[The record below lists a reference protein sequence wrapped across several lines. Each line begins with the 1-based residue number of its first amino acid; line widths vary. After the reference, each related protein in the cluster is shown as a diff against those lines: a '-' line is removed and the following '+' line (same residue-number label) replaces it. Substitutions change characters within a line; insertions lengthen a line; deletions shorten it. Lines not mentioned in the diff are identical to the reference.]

1 MATLTASKKPS
12 QAILEEYCS
21 SNSNTTSG
29 TTSPSSLESPTAE
42 IDKDPLAQQ
51 KGVQLPYPFLPTCLA
66 KHDSHF
72 IERRA
77 RQFPADLKLP
87 LLPPESACAVIDAQ
101 DKDTPDS
108 WVTRD
113 SRLVRL
119 TGKHPFNAE
128 ARIRDLYT
136 AGFITPT
143 NLFFV
148 RNHGAVPKV
157 DFERAEKWELKVH
170 GLCANPT
177 TFTLANLRTRF
188 RVVTLPITL
197 VCAGNRRKEQNVVAK
212 SLGFSWGAG
221 GVSTALFTGVYL
233 ADLLEY
239 VRPTKGAKHVVFEG
253 SDDLPNGPYG
263 TSQLL
268 SWARNKSKGMMLAWA
283 MNGLPLEPDH
293 GFPLRLVVPSQIGG
307 RSVKWLAR
315 IELSPIES
323 QHHLH
328 FHDNKV
334 LPTTLTAEQAR
345 AEKHWWY
352 DPRYLIREL
361 SVNSAIA
368 YPNHDEILDTSLHAP
383 GSTYA
388 LRGYAYAG
396 GGRRIT
402 RVEITLDEGSSW
414 RLAQITY
421 FEDAF
426 REVEEED
433 FGVDP
438 IYGVL
443 GTNEQGENCFCWSF
457 WECEATMEE
466 LKGAGSIMV
475 RAMDESLA
483 VQPRDMYWNPTGMMN
498 NWWFKVC
505 IHDLG
510 DGQLRF
516 EHPTMAGTQPGGWM
530 QRLKDQGL
538 DPAYPRFAKGEDA
551 KAPTV
556 LEVSRPAALT
566 IVMTNPDVKR
576 TISREE
582 LESQEGKEK
591 AWFVVNGEV
600 YEGLGFLEKH
610 PGGAPSI
617 QLVAGEDAT
626 DDFLAIHS
634 PAAKQQLADF
644 HIGTLVSSPS
654 SPPSTSEKETDD
666 LGPGGTFL
674 HAKKWKKIELIKL
687 GVVSH
692 NAKIFRFALD
702 HDEQAL
708 GLPTGMHVYVRIR
721 RRGEGEGEIVQRAY
735 TPLSDAQNTKGFLD
749 FLIKIYRPCP
759 EFPLGG
765 RMSVEFDR
773 LVVGDEIEVKG
784 PVGHFEWLGHRTA
797 QIHGHSM
804 PIDEIGFV
812 CGGSGVT
819 PILQV
824 VRAIFNETS
833 SEDAEIPD
841 VWVLDVNRNVDDIL
855 CREDFERLD
864 EVHGSGR
871 LKMHHSLTGKDVPN
885 DWKYSTGRPSEEML
899 RAHLPAPGENK
910 LVCICGPTTMEQ
922 TVKTLL
928 SKIGWD
934 LEKQIVLF

>member
-1 MATLTASKKPS
+1 MTKST
-12 QAILEEYCS
+12 QGILGDYVSSS
-21 SNSNTTSG
+21 SNDTSG

-42 IDKDPLAQQ
+42 LKDPLAQ
-51 KGVQLPYPFLPTCLA
+51 KTGVRLPYPFLPTCLV
-66 KHDSHF
+66 KQDSPF
-72 IERRA
+72 AERQA
-77 RQFPADLKLP
+77 RQLPANLKLP
-87 LLPPESACAVIDAQ
+87 LLPPESACTVIDTQ
-101 DKDTPDS
+101 DSTTIPGRDTPDS

-157 DFERAEKWELKVH
+157 DFGRAEKWELKVH

-177 TFTLANLRTRF
+177 TFTLTDLRTRF

-233 ADLLEY
+233 ADVLEY
-239 VRPTKGAKHVVFEG
+239 IRPIKGAKHVVFEG
-253 SDDLPNGPYG
+253 TDDLPNGPYG
-263 TSQLL
+263 T
-268 SWARNKSKGMMLAWA
+268 R
-283 MNGLPLEPDH
+283 LEPDH

-368 YPNHDEILDTSLHAP
+368 YPNHDEVLDTTLRLPTS
-383 GSTYA
+383 SYTV
-388 LRGYAYAG
+388 RGYAYAG

-402 RVEITLDEGSSW
+402 RVEVTLDEGSSW

-433 FGVDP
+433 FGIDP

-443 GTNEQGENCFCWSF
+443 GTNEQDQNCFCWSF
-457 WECEATMEE
+457 WECEVAIQE
-466 LKGAGSIMV
+466 LKAAGSIMV

-505 IHDLG
+505 IHDLE
-510 DGQLRF
+510 DGKLRF

-530 QRLKDQGL
+530 QRFKDQGL
-538 DPAYPRFAKGEDA
+538 DPAYPRFTKGEEA
-551 KAPTV
+551 KATTV
-556 LEVSRPAALT
+556 SEVPKPSA
-566 IVMTNPDVKR
+566 IVMTNPVIKR
-576 TISREE
+576 MITRAE
-582 LESQEGKEK
+582 LESKEGKEK

-644 HIGTLVSSPS
+644 HIGTFVSSSPS
-654 SPPSTSEKETDD
+654 PPTQEDTGN
-666 LGPGGTFL
+666 LGPGGAFL

-702 HDEQAL
+702 HDEQKL

-721 RRGEGEGEIVQRAY
+721 RRGEGEIVQRAY
-735 TPLSDAQNTKGFLD
+735 TPLSDAQNARGFVD

-759 EFPLGG
+759 EYPLGG

-784 PVGHFEWLGHRTA
+784 PVGRFEWLGRRTA
-797 QIHGHSM
+797 QIHGLSTR
-804 PIDEIGFV
+804 IDEIGFV

-833 SEDAEIPD
+833 LEDAEIPD

-871 LKMHHSLTGKDVPN
+871 LKIHHSLTGKEVPK
-885 DWKYSTGRPSEEML
+885 DWKYSTGRASEQML
-899 RAHLPAPGENK
+899 RAHLPSPGDKK
-910 LVCICGPTTMEQ
+910 LVCICGPPAMEQ
-922 TVKTLL
+922 AVKGALISDL
-928 SKIGWD
+928 FCKELKFIGPISAA
-934 LEKQIVLF
+934 LEDWVGSGEANRLILRS